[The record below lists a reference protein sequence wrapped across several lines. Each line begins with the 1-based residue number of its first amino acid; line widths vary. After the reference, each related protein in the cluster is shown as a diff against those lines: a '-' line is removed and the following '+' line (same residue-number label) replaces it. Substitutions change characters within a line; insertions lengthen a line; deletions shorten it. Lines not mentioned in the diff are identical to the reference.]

1 MLARLRLP
9 SPAIVV
15 ALVAVVLAAGGIA
28 AASSSSTKVRKAT
41 FTVHYKSP
49 CPPGYVAGYYNC
61 SAPPVTK
68 TVHCKSGEHA
78 TGGGYGQTNDGTGSG
93 FAAFRPAPASG
104 TPTGWTFSTQ
114 ALTASST
121 STSHADTK
129 LPVYVVCESG

>member
-1 MLARLRLP
+1 VLARLRLP

-28 AASSSSTKVRKAT
+28 AASSSSTKVRTAT

-49 CPPGYVAGYYNC
+49 CPASGISGYYNC

-68 TVHCKSGEHA
+68 TVHCNKGEHA
-78 TGGGYGQTNDGTGSG
+78 TGGGYGKTNDGTASG
-93 FAAFRPAPASG
+93 FVAFRPSPASG
-104 TPTGWTFSTQ
+104 TPTGWTFSTP
-114 ALTASST
+114 AMIASTT

-129 LPVYVVCESG
+129 LPIYVVCESG